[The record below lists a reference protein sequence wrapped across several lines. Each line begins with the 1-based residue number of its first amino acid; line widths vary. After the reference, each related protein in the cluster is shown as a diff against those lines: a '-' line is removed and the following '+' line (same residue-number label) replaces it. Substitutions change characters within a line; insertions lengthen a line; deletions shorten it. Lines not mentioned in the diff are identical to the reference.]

1 MPCACDHDCSLDRLR
16 DRQRNTLR
24 AVLAINAVMF
34 FVIGNA
40 RAELRAAPAG

>member
-1 MPCACDHDCSLDRLR
+1 MPCACDYYCSL

-24 AVLAINAVMF
+24 AVLAINSVMF
-34 FVIGNA
+34 FVIGSS